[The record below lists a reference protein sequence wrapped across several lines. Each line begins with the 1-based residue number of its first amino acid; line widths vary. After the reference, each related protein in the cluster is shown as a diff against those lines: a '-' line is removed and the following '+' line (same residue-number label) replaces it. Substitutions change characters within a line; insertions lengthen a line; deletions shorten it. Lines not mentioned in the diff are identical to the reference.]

1 MFFKSGQKLT
11 NIKIFFIGPLS
22 VEVKESV
29 LLRPVKSQL
38 DLRNGSDG
46 SDSDDKGMRSFMD

>member
-1 MFFKSGQKLT
+1 M
-11 NIKIFFIGPLS
+11 
-22 VEVKESV
+22 KESV

-46 SDSDDKGMRSFMD
+46 SDSDDKGMFQVVDRPGID